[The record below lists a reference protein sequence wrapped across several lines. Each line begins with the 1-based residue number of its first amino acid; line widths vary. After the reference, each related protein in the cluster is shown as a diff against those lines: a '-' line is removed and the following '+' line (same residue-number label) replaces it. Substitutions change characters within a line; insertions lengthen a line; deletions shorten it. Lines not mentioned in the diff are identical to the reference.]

1 MSLLLRAPV
10 AEVAFPWSSASD
22 APWDDR
28 QRPWAALL
36 GYDVTS
42 VVRVG
47 PKSSHY
53 PQVTPI
59 GWRRVHGRG
68 WMGTAS
74 RTKEDPVKGRSGAHA
89 LSSGPSIGGQE
100 LIMKAAAVL
109 DVPELLTTAEVSAL
123 LRVNRS
129 TLSRWRSAGA
139 GPRVT
144 WLTAN
149 IPRYQRDHVIEW
161 IRQASA

>member
-1 MSLLLRAPV
+1 
-10 AEVAFPWSSASD
+10 
-22 APWDDR
+22 
-28 QRPWAALL
+28 
-36 GYDVTS
+36 
-42 VVRVG
+42 
-47 PKSSHY
+47 
-53 PQVTPI
+53 
-59 GWRRVHGRG
+59 
-68 WMGTAS
+68 MGTAS

-89 LSSGPSIGGQE
+89 LSRGPSIGGQE
-100 LIMKAAAVL
+100 LIVKAAAVL

-129 TLSRWRSAGA
+129 TLSRWRSSGA